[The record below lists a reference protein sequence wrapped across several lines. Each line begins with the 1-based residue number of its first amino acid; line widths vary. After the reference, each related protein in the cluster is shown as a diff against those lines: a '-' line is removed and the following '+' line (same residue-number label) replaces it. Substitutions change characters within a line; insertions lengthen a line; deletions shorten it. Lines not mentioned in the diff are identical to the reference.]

1 MWDVGGQ
8 DKVRR
13 CAAQQRP
20 ALSTPPSPAAAASP
34 PASPP
39 FHPLQIRP
47 LWRHYYQNTQGL
59 IFVVDSNDKERVE
72 DAREELHRML
82 NEPELS
88 EAVLL
93 VFANKQD
100 LPKAMR
106 PSEVAEKLGL
116 VALRSR
122 VWHIQGACATSG
134 DGLYEGLDWLSAF
147 EEREGGGGGCCS
159 WRCACLFAACPRSHT
174 HRHPHT
180 QHTATLALFSR
191 AGSTL
196 SKRG

>member
-1 MWDVGGQ
+1 M
-8 DKVRR
+8 
-13 CAAQQRP
+13 
-20 ALSTPPSPAAAASP
+20 
-34 PASPP
+34 
-39 FHPLQIRP
+39 
-47 LWRHYYQNTQGL
+47 
-59 IFVVDSNDKERVE
+59 DSNDKERVE

-134 DGLYEGLDWLSAF
+134 DGLYEGLDWLS
-147 EEREGGGGGCCS
+147 
-159 WRCACLFAACPRSHT
+159 
-174 HRHPHT
+174 
-180 QHTATLALFSR
+180 
-191 AGSTL
+191 STL

>member
-1 MWDVGGQ
+1 M
-8 DKVRR
+8 
-13 CAAQQRP
+13 
-20 ALSTPPSPAAAASP
+20 
-34 PASPP
+34 
-39 FHPLQIRP
+39 
-47 LWRHYYQNTQGL
+47 
-59 IFVVDSNDKERVE
+59 VDSNDKERVE

-134 DGLYEGLDWLSAF
+134 DGLYEGLDWLSASRRLF
-147 EEREGGGGGCCS
+147 PLASWARLGRGGSLALAPCSRTHTHHACPALLNTRRHHAQQAWVSYSLEQFLCIKSKAIKHEKGWQKQPSQTRCARKRRVNVQVGGC
-159 WRCACLFAACPRSHT
+159 
-174 HRHPHT
+174 
-180 QHTATLALFSR
+180 LADLNH
-191 AGSTL
+191 
-196 SKRG
+196 KIIKE